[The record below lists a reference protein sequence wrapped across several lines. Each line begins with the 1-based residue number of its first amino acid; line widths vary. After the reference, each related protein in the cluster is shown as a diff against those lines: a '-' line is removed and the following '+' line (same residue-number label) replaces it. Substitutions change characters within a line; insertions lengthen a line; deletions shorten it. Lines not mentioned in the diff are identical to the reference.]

1 MHTHSS
7 YSLIIR
13 ALTSRI
19 GLLALGLFLAIHL
32 KGQTS
37 VLEGRVVDS
46 AGMALEGAR
55 VSLGSQYALT
65 DEAGRYR
72 LEVAPGQGLTVYF
85 INFGYRPDSARI
97 NLAPDTA
104 YTLNARLTLM
114 ENMLQ
119 ETSIVD
125 RKARFDNKINV
136 KTRSIE
142 KFVGPTSSV
151 EGIIKTL
158 PGVSSSNEMS
168 SQYSVRGGNFDEN
181 LVYVNGIEVYRPFLA
196 RNGRQEGLSFVNSA
210 MVSNVEFSAGGFEA
224 RYGDKMSS
232 VLDITYRRPTEFG
245 LTAQG
250 SLLGGNVVY
259 QDALAQDRLNVLVGA
274 RYRTN
279 QLLLGSLDTRADF
292 RPRYTDV
299 QAYLTYA
306 LSDEWELSFLGNYSR
321 NLYRVIPESRTTDF
335 GTFQEAL
342 RLNVFF
348 DGQEQYDFTT
358 RFGALKANYQPNE
371 NLLLTFYTS
380 GFQTTE
386 QEYFDIIGAYRLGEL
401 NRNLGSDR
409 FGEISLVRGT
419 GGFQNYARN
428 ELDAIVGN
436 VAHRGLYEKGPTTWR
451 WGAKIQVEDI
461 QDRYREWER
470 IDSAGYNVPD
480 QSGFTYDSLVV
491 TNLDANGNPLAG
503 NAYTSILNEDEL
515 RLFESFASR
524 ASISSLRLTAYL
536 ERSQLFATDQGD
548 WYLNA
553 GLRTHYWTFNQQNV
567 LSPRAS
573 LSFKPNWENKD
584 MVFRLASGFYYQPP
598 FYREMRRLEGGVNE
612 NIRAQRS
619 IHLVLGHDY
628 QLKIWGR
635 PFKMVTELYYKDFNQ
650 LIPYS
655 LDNVRIR
662 YTAQNN
668 AVGYAYGLDY
678 RINGEFVK
686 GIDSWASLSVMTI
699 QENIAGDGAGYL
711 PRPTDQRFNF
721 NIFFQDYLPQDPTFR
736 VSLTLAYGT
745 GLPLGPP
752 QAEPK
757 DRDFRLAPYR
767 RVDIGFI
774 KIFKEEGR
782 KHPWPFMNRF
792 KSLWLGLE
800 LFNMLDINNTIS
812 YLWVKDI
819 STARQYAVPNF
830 LTGRLLNVKLVAKF

>member
-1 MHTHSS
+1 MRTFPRFTMPAKR
-7 YSLIIR
+7 LPAR
-13 ALTSRI
+13 L
-19 GLLALGLFLAIHL
+19 GLLGLALLLSGSLAAQSSVL
-32 KGQTS
+32 KGQ
-37 VLEGRVVDS
+37 VVDT
-46 AGMALEGAR
+46 AGLALDGVR

-65 DEAGRYR
+65 DGKGRYS
-72 LEVAPGQGLTVYF
+72 LKVSAGKNLTVYF
-85 INFGYRPDSARI
+85 TSFGYRPDSARI
-97 NLAPDTA
+97 RLRPDTT
-104 YTLNARLTLM
+104 YQLNAQLVLM
-114 ENMLQ
+114 ENMLE

-125 RKARFDNKINV
+125 RKARFDNKISV

-142 KFVGPTSSV
+142 KFVGPSSSV
-151 EGIIKTL
+151 EGLIKTL
-158 PGVSSSNEMS
+158 PGVSSSNELS

-210 MVSNVEFSAGGFEA
+210 MVSNVDFSAGGFEA

-232 VLDITYRRPTEFG
+232 VLDITYRRPNEFG
-245 LTAQG
+245 LSVEG

-259 QDALAQDRLNVLVGA
+259 QDALADDRLNVLVGG

-306 LSDEWELSFLGNYSR
+306 LTDEWELSFMGNFSR

-358 RFGALKANYQPNE
+358 RFGALKANYRPNDK
-371 NLLLTFYTS
+371 LLLSFYTS

-386 QEYFDIIGAYRLGEL
+386 QENFDVVGAYRLGEL

-409 FGEISLVRGT
+409 FGEISLTRGT

-436 VAHRGLYEKGPTTWR
+436 LAHRGLYEDGAVTWR
-451 WGAKIQVEDI
+451 WGAKVQLEDI

-470 IDSAGYNVPD
+470 IDSAGYNVPNH
-480 QSGFTYDSLVV
+480 SGFSYDSLV
-491 TNLDANGNPLAG
+491 TILDTNGNPLAR
-503 NAYTSILNEDEL
+503 NAYSSIRNEETL
-515 RLFESFASR
+515 ALFESFASR
-524 ASISSLRLTAYL
+524 AAISSLRLTGYL
-536 ERSQLFATDQGD
+536 ERSQLLATEGGD
-548 WYLNA
+548 WYVNA
-553 GLRTHYWTFNQQNV
+553 GLRTHYWTFNDQNV

-573 LSFKPNWENKD
+573 LSFKPDWDND
-584 MVFRLASGFYYQPP
+584 MVFRLASGLYYQPP

-612 NIRAQRS
+612 DIKAQRS
-619 IHLVLGHDY
+619 LHLVLGHDY
-628 QLKIWGR
+628 QLQIWGR
-635 PFKMVTELYYKDFNQ
+635 PFKMVTELYYKDFDQ

-662 YTAQNN
+662 YNARNN

-699 QENIAGDGAGYL
+699 QENIEGDGAGFL

-721 NIFFQDYLPQDPTFR
+721 KVFFQDYLPSDPTFR

-757 DRDFRLAPYR
+757 DRNFRLPPYR
-767 RVDIGFI
+767 RVDVGFI

-819 STARQYAVPNF
+819 STSRQYAVPNF